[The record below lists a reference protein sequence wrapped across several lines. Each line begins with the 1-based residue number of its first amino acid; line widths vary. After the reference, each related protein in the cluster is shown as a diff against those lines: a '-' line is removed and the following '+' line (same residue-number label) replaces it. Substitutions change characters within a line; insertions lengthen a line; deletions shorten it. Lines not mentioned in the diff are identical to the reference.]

1 MLGCVFLCTFLD
13 GLSVGSYVAI
23 AQFQCTKVKEKATKK
38 KFAEGAKK
46 GEFINYFTWI
56 ALIGVMR
63 VTK

>member
-1 MLGCVFLCTFLD
+1 MLGCVFLCAFLD
-13 GLSVGSYVAI
+13 GLSVGSIVAI

-38 KFAEGAKK
+38 NLPKAQKK
-46 GEFINYFTWI
+46 GAFINYFTWI